1 MLTLLIE
8 IYDGNDLEKNIQQ
21 CHLTKANH
29 ILFVH
34 RNHLNYTVQANLQ
47 KFIREYVNSVESV
60 IFHKLDLH
68 QITKELALLTKNYQ
82 KVIVDIDGGD
92 SELVVA
98 LYRYAVQSGFDIFS
112 VDEYSTKRLE
122 WKDNDIVS
130 DKVDYKPL
138 TITQIIELHG
148 GQVRSIRHSSETT
161 IKFNESEKLMRRILT
176 STQTW
181 GQIIQVFKTANY
193 QGLSVKIPYTAVQQK
208 KVREWLN
215 YLEEANLIVKELNR
229 IGNPCYTLT
238 SLEACDFCRGK
249 GYALELYLYLL
260 ARESQLF
267 DECYM
272 GVVIDWDDKVDMGGD
287 VLNEIDLVLR
297 QNDRYA
303 FISCKMTKVQ
313 SNDLN
318 ELEVYTQKF
327 VGKRCIKIIAST
339 EPLSLPCLNR
349 CREYGIHV
357 LDRETLLDQFVVTI
371 QKLFENQ

>member
-1 MLTLLIE
+1 M
-8 IYDGNDLEKNIQQ
+8 
-21 CHLTKANH
+21 
-29 ILFVH
+29 F
-34 RNHLNYTVQANLQ
+34 
-47 KFIREYVNSVESV
+47 
-60 IFHKLDLH
+60 
-68 QITKELALLTKNYQ
+68 TKNYQ

-98 LYRYAVQSGFDIFS
+98 LYRYAVQSGFDVFS

-161 IKFNESEKLMRRILT
+161 IKFNESEKLMRRILA
-176 STQTW
+176 STQIW

-272 GVVIDWDDKVDMGGD
+272 GVVIDWDD
-287 VLNEIDLVLR
+287 
-297 QNDRYA
+297 
-303 FISCKMTKVQ
+303 
-313 SNDLN
+313 
-318 ELEVYTQKF
+318 
-327 VGKRCIKIIAST
+327 
-339 EPLSLPCLNR
+339 
-349 CREYGIHV
+349 
-357 LDRETLLDQFVVTI
+357 
-371 QKLFENQ
+371 